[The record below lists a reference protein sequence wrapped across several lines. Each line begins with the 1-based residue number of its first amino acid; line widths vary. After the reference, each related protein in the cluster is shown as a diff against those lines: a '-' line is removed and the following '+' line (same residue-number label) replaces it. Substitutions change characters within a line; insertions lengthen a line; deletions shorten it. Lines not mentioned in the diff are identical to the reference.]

1 MMHSVVPSE
10 PESLEIQAH
19 EAWEAGRLKEAFRLF
34 KHAVDL
40 GATECLLNLGY
51 FHDTG
56 IGTREDKGEAM
67 RCYKLAYRW
76 GVSAAASNIAVLY
89 REQGKPR
96 LMFAWYRR
104 AADMGDG
111 DAQLEFAKCLLDGR
125 GVRRSPTDAKRH
137 LRRAATSKLITLD
150 ARNEA
155 HALLGQL
162 SGARTHRAGARP

>member
-1 MMHSVVPSE
+1 MHSVVPSE

-19 EAWEAGRLKEAFRLF
+19 EAWEAGRLKEAFRSF

-56 IGTREDKGEAM
+56 IGTRKDKVEAM

-104 AADMGDG
+104 AATWATVMRNSNLRS
-111 DAQLEFAKCLLDGR
+111 ACWTVEAFAARQLTQND
-125 GVRRSPTDAKRH
+125 
-137 LRRAATSKLITLD
+137 TS
-150 ARNEA
+150 AGPRPRN
-155 HALLGQL
+155 
-162 SGARTHRAGARP
+162 